1 MIKIAI
7 LDDTELYIEKI
18 KKLLEKNLEIPY
30 RVYEYNTSDSFIEQ
44 IYKQNFDIVFL
55 DIMLDKKDGIEVG
68 KIVHEQ
74 NSSANINFVSENEEY
89 FRAVYKVTHS
99 YFLTKDFD
107 EELFAD
113 AVDKAVK
120 SIKRDVITIHT
131 KNGYEKFT
139 TSKIAY
145 CEGTRK
151 KTKIVMI
158 DGKEQEH
165 YVSLEDIED
174 QLPEQD
180 FLKCHKSFTVNMNYI
195 VKYDRKSIFMENE
208 HIVPISKT
216 YVKEAR
222 EILTRFLGGVL

>member
-1 MIKIAI
+1 MVKIAI

-18 KKLLEKNLEIPY
+18 KTLLEKNLEVSY
-30 RVYEYNTSDSFIEQ
+30 RVYEYSTSDSFI
-44 IYKQNFDIVFL
+44 KQLDKQSFDILFL

-68 KIVHEQ
+68 KIVNEQ
-74 NSSANINFVSENEEY
+74 NSSTNIIFVSENEEF

-113 AVDKAVK
+113 AIDKAVK
-120 SIKRDVITIHT
+120 SIKREIITIHT

-139 TSKIAY
+139 VSKIAY

-151 KTKIVMI
+151 KTKIVML
-158 DGKEQEH
+158 DGTSKEH

-174 QLPEQD
+174 QLPEQN

-195 VKYDRKSIFMENE
+195 ARYDRKNIYMENE
-208 HIVPISKT
+208 AIVPISKT
-216 YVKEAR
+216 YVKTAR
-222 EILTRFLGGVL
+222 EVLTRFLGGVL

>member
-18 KKLLEKNLEIPY
+18 KTLLEKNLEVAY
-30 RVYEYNTSDSFIEQ
+30 RVYEYNTSDSFIKQ
-44 IYKQNFDIVFL
+44 LQMQNFDIVFL
-55 DIMLDKKDGIEVG
+55 DIMLDKRDGIEVG
-68 KIVHEQ
+68 KIVNEQ
-74 NSSANINFVSENEEY
+74 NSSTNIIFVSENEEY

-113 AVDKAVK
+113 AIDKAVK
-120 SIKRDVITIHT
+120 GIKRDTITIHT

-139 TSKIAY
+139 VSKIAY
-145 CEGTRK
+145 CEGTRR
-151 KTKIVMI
+151 KTKIVML
-158 DGKEQEH
+158 DGKIQEH

-174 QLPEQD
+174 QLPEQE

-195 VKYDRKSIFMENE
+195 AKYDRKNIYMENE
-208 HIVPISKT
+208 AIVPISKT
-216 YVKEAR
+216 YVKTAR
-222 EILTRFLGGVL
+222 ETLTRFLGGIL